1 MRVESLNQVDTAR
14 SADIARSERLGRAAQ
29 EFEAQMMKE
38 LLKPMT
44 GQDGIAGEQADGGD
58 GGVLGEYSTEALA
71 QAISRQGGF
80 GIANR
85 IAMELSHSVHTPRSG
100 SAADNH
106 GRNLAARAA
115 EGLM

>member
-1 MRVESLNQVDTAR
+1 MRVESLNQIDTTG
-14 SADIARSERLGRAAQ
+14 SADIARSERLSRAAQ

-58 GGVLGEYSTEALA
+58 KGVLGEYSTEALA
-71 QAISRQGGF
+71 RAISRQGGF

-85 IAMELSHSVHTPRSG
+85 IVMELSHSGHSPRSG
-100 SAADNH
+100 NVAGNH
-106 GRNLAARAA
+106 GQNLAARTI
-115 EGLM
+115 E